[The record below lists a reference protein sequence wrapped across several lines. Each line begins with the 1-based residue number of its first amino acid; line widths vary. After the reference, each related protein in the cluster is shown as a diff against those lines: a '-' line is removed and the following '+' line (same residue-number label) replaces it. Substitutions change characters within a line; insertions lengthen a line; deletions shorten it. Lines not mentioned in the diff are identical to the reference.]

1 MFICHHVHML
11 FVRQTDGQCPTAM
24 AETSERVTVRIPQE
38 ILEGLK
44 RIQEARGHPT
54 ISDTIRVGL
63 EHYIQV
69 ELPSARARK
78 TVVSLPHQDYLH
90 LEELAEEGVS
100 VDIDDAIRTAVREYI
115 RARLEQFGGRPSPPD
130 PNSTKGPP
138 DGTLVTEG
146 SSSGT

>member
-1 MFICHHVHML
+1 
-11 FVRQTDGQCPTAM
+11 M

-115 RARLEQFGGRPSPPD
+115 RIRLEQFGGRPSPPTRTTPRD
-130 PNSTKGPP
+130 PRTAPSSLRTVPPGPEAP
-138 DGTLVTEG
+138 RDR
-146 SSSGT
+146 